1 MCFFVAA
8 PAGLRLQKKKAVLFF
23 KRKKKI
29 EELPA
34 EPIEWFFLFYVM
46 YVDKV
51 DGIDCSLQLND
62 LDYFPESPKY
72 YLFYHNQSPSL
83 KALPTCWL
91 FPEQVSVPSNQPK
104 RTALILEFPKLLD
117 HWQKRIDPLMVEGL
131 NAFVA
136 FLKEEGLSQETLS
149 FFEAAMPRV
158 VHLLQVAKLKDDAAG
173 ALVKKAISSVNTKTG
188 DPLSRLE
195 GLFAI
200 VLNKYESQCINSPIA
215 AAQWYFEFALLYVF
229 QSSEDAEHF
238 YIQAILLDPSLTD
251 AVQLRSWLV
260 YDVAKLE

>member
-1 MCFFVAA
+1 M
-8 PAGLRLQKKKAVLFF
+8 FF

-34 EPIEWFFLFYVM
+34 EPIEWFFLFDVM

-51 DGIDCSLQLND
+51 DGIDCSLQLHD

-104 RTALILEFPKLLD
+104 RTALILEFSKLLD
-117 HWQKRIDPLMVEGL
+117 HWQKRIDPLMVERL

-149 FFEAAMPRV
+149 FFETAMSQV
-158 VHLLQVAKLKDDAAG
+158 VHLLQVAKLKDDAEG
-173 ALVKKAISSVNTKTG
+173 ALVKQAISSVNSMTG

-200 VLNKYESQCINSPIA
+200 VLNKYESQCINFPIA
-215 AAQWYFEFALLYVF
+215 AAQWYF
-229 QSSEDAEHF
+229 
-238 YIQAILLDPSLTD
+238 
-251 AVQLRSWLV
+251 
-260 YDVAKLE
+260 

>member
-1 MCFFVAA
+1 MCVF
-8 PAGLRLQKKKAVLFF
+8 LLQPPLYYACKKIRSGLFF

-29 EELPA
+29 EEFPA

-91 FPEQVSVPSNQPK
+91 FPEQVSVPNNQPK
-104 RTALILEFPKLLD
+104 RTASILEFPKLLN
-117 HWQKRIDPLMVEGL
+117 HWQKRIDPLMVEEL

-136 FLKEEGLSQETLS
+136 FLKEEGLSPETLS
-149 FFEAAMPRV
+149 FF
-158 VHLLQVAKLKDDAAG
+158 
-173 ALVKKAISSVNTKTG
+173 
-188 DPLSRLE
+188 
-195 GLFAI
+195 
-200 VLNKYESQCINSPIA
+200 
-215 AAQWYFEFALLYVF
+215 
-229 QSSEDAEHF
+229 
-238 YIQAILLDPSLTD
+238 
-251 AVQLRSWLV
+251 
-260 YDVAKLE
+260 